1 MRTRLERMLCCSLSV
16 RGPMSTTSLSILA
29 GTAERHNKANNITGV
44 LMTDRSTFVHVLEGA
59 SDHLDLLITKIS
71 RDRRHKAFRVIARR
85 AVSERQYN
93 EWSLMLDLKQMTDTQ
108 WIASVVNIG
117 GDDERTS
124 WHGSNSS
131 ADVA

>member
-1 MRTRLERMLCCSLSV
+1 MRARLERMLCCSLSV
-16 RGPMSTTSLSILA
+16 QEPMSTTSLSVLVGI
-29 GTAERHNKANNITGV
+29 AEGHNKANNITGV
-44 LMTDRSTFVHVLEGA
+44 LMTDRSTFVHVLEGT
-59 SDHLDLLITKIS
+59 SDHLDSLIAKLS

-93 EWSLMLDLKQMTDTQ
+93 EWSLMLDLTHTTDAQ

-117 GDDERTS
+117 DGDERTS

-131 ADVA
+131 AEVA

>member
-1 MRTRLERMLCCSLSV
+1 MRALLERMLCCSLSV
-16 RGPMSTTSLSILA
+16 QEPMSTTSLSVLVGI
-29 GTAERHNKANNITGV
+29 AEGHNKANNITGV

-59 SDHLDLLITKIS
+59 SDHLDALIAKLS
-71 RDRRHKAFRVIARR
+71 RDRRHKAFRVMARR

-93 EWSLMLDLKQMTDTQ
+93 EWSLMLDLTHTTDVQ

-117 GDDERTS
+117 DGDERTS

-131 ADVA
+131 AEVA

>member
-1 MRTRLERMLCCSLSV
+1 MLCCSLSV
-16 RGPMSTTSLSILA
+16 QEPMSTTSLSVLVGI
-29 GTAERHNKANNITGV
+29 AEGHNKANNITGV

-59 SDHLDLLITKIS
+59 SDHLDALIVKLS

-93 EWSLMLDLKQMTDTQ
+93 EWSLMLDLTHTTDVQ

-117 GDDERTS
+117 DGDERTS

-131 ADVA
+131 AEVA

>member
-1 MRTRLERMLCCSLSV
+1 MRARLERMLCCSLSV
-16 RGPMSTTSLSILA
+16 QEPMSTTSLSVLVGI
-29 GTAERHNKANNITGV
+29 AEGHNKANNITGV

-59 SDHLDLLITKIS
+59 SDHLDSLIAKLS

-93 EWSLMLDLKQMTDTQ
+93 EWSLMLDLTQTTDAQ
-108 WIASVVNIG
+108 WIASVVNT
-117 GDDERTS
+117 GDGDERTS

-131 ADVA
+131 AEVA

>member
-1 MRTRLERMLCCSLSV
+1 MRARLERMLCCSLSV
-16 RGPMSTTSLSILA
+16 QEPMSTTSLSVLVGI
-29 GTAERHNKANNITGV
+29 AEGHNKANNITGV

-59 SDHLDLLITKIS
+59 SDHLDSLIAKLS

-93 EWSLMLDLKQMTDTQ
+93 EWSLMLDLTQTTDAQ

-117 GDDERTS
+117 DGDERTS

-131 ADVA
+131 AEVA

>member
-1 MRTRLERMLCCSLSV
+1 MRARLERMLCCSLSV
-16 RGPMSTTSLSILA
+16 QEPMSTTSLSVLVGI
-29 GTAERHNKANNITGV
+29 AEGHNKANNITGV

-59 SDHLDLLITKIS
+59 SDHLDALIAKLS
-71 RDRRHKAFRVIARR
+71 RDRRHKAFRVMARR

-93 EWSLMLDLKQMTDTQ
+93 EWSLMLDLTHTTDVQ

-117 GDDERTS
+117 DGDERTS

-131 ADVA
+131 AEVA